1 MLKLILLVF
10 LFFFSLEVTGNASSH
25 NKIQPIIDSHR
36 LSEKIW
42 VEIPEL
48 GKLNAERIFSQD
60 LGQSNFSWTGRVL
73 GVEKGF
79 LTFSKVN
86 GSIHGSVNSLGGTS
100 FKFFGSADGLTFEK
114 EKSASRCGGCVVH
127 ESLPPDPRRNA
138 IPAMS
143 WRNGEAHLIDLL
155 IVYPAAVRSEAGN
168 TADVEA
174 AIASAVADSNL
185 CYRKSLV
192 PIQLRV
198 VHTAEVSYTPTGTL
212 NH

>member
-1 MLKLILLVF
+1 MHRPFHLLLLFLFSLQIKGIEHSHDKALSLIL
-10 LFFFSLEVTGNASSH
+10 
-25 NKIQPIIDSHR
+25 SHR
-36 LSEKIW
+36 LSAKIW

-60 LGQSNFSWTGRVL
+60 LGQSNFSWNGRVL

-168 TADVEA
+168 TSDRTA
-174 AIASAVADSNL
+174 A
-185 CYRKSLV
+185 
-192 PIQLRV
+192 
-198 VHTAEVSYTPTGTL
+198 G
-212 NH
+212 